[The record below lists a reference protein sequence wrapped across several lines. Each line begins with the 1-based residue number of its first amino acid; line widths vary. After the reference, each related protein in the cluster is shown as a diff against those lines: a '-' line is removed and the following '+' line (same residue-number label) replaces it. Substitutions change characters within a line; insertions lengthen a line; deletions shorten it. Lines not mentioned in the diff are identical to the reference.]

1 MCSGGCR
8 AKPRKLT
15 HQVIGM
21 DETDLTSAHIQ
32 KRQGYGTAG
41 DQAPLSASRDR
52 MKDLKKTKNPHT
64 KAQTAILFDAENIS
78 FRHVEEVM
86 TASYEYG
93 KPILRAYADFSRP
106 QARGWE
112 RPALNYGIRTIHQ
125 FSYDGKNSSSDFL
138 MMHDA
143 FKLMHSGKIDTFVI
157 VTCDRDFVTPIQLL
171 RQSGAYV
178 HGMGVYGRV
187 SDILQDACNCY
198 SLLAEQLTDSAGPA
212 RTEPEGGPAQIDTT
226 ERLLNTYEQL
236 GGRQNEWVPLST
248 LRQRSGIAPERFKK
262 FSVLLR
268 NTGCF
273 ELSSDNTLAR
283 LEPNTLTEA

>member
-1 MCSGGCR
+1 
-8 AKPRKLT
+8 
-15 HQVIGM
+15 
-21 DETDLTSAHIQ
+21 
-32 KRQGYGTAG
+32 
-41 DQAPLSASRDR
+41 
-52 MKDLKKTKNPHT
+52 
-64 KAQTAILFDAENIS
+64 
-78 FRHVEEVM
+78 M
-86 TASYEYG
+86 T
-93 KPILRAYADFSRP
+93 
-106 QARGWE
+106 
-112 RPALNYGIRTIHQ
+112 
-125 FSYDGKNSSSDFL
+125 
-138 MMHDA
+138 HDA

-187 SDILQDACNCY
+187 SDILQEACNCY
-198 SLLAEQLTDSAGPA
+198 SLLVEQLADGVGPDQA
-212 RTEPEGGPAQIDTT
+212 ATEGTSMQTDTT
-226 ERLLNTYEQL
+226 KRLLNTYEQL
-236 GGRQNEWVPLST
+236 GGHQNEWVPLST